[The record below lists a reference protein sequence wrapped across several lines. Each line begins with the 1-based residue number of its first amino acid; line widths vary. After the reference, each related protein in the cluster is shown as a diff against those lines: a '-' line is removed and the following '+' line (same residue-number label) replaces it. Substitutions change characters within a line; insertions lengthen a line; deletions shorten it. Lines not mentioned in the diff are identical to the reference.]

1 MGKRGPKPTP
11 TAILK
16 ARGSWR
22 ADKRDTLDAQ
32 NTIPV
37 KPPRCPIWLG
47 TKGRQVWRYYAKRL
61 ANAGVL
67 TELDRTTLA
76 LFCDA
81 VEQYLQARDEL
92 DSNYYTNAAG
102 QLKSH
107 PGLKIRN
114 QAWSMVLKAGA
125 ELGLSPSARAG
136 LRLNFTGPDEED
148 ISKEKSMA
156 IKLFK
161 PKARDLELRKTRL

>member
-1 MGKRGPKPTP
+1 MARGRKPTP
-11 TAILK
+11 AAILK
-16 ARGSWR
+16 ARGSR
-22 ADKRDTLDAQ
+22 HFKGGGTLDSPGI
-32 NTIPV
+32 IPN

-81 VEQYLQARDEL
+81 VEQYLQVRGEVKT
-92 DSNYYTNAAG
+92 NYYKTTNG
-102 QLKSH
+102 NIIQS
-107 PGLKIRN
+107 PGVGIRN
-114 QAWSMVLKAGA
+114 QAWTRVLKAA
-125 ELGLSPSARAG
+125 SELALTPISRAG
-136 LRLNFTGPDEED
+136 IHLAVEEPEED
-148 ISKEKSMA
+148 VSKEKTLA

-161 PKARDLELRKTRL
+161 PKAG